1 MKIGIIALTRMSS
14 SRLPGK
20 ALKDIGGRPLLGRV
34 IDRLR
39 CAATDLDCTLI
50 VATSEEPEDDAIAE
64 FCRSEIVKTYRGSL
78 HDVAG
83 RALSAAT
90 HSGLDYFIRISAD
103 SPFMSPDVI
112 GLAASI
118 VRSEEP
124 DLTTNIF
131 PRTYPPG
138 VSVEVIKTDTF
149 KKLLEKPTT
158 KDEREHV
165 TKAFYN
171 RPQGFKII
179 NFTAPEGNL
188 SAIKLTVDTP
198 DDLKKS
204 RWIYDKLGQHS
215 TTAPLSRIIGLARE
229 YDLISKSHVA

>member
-118 VRSEEP
+118 VSSEEP

-138 VSVEVIKTDTF
+138 VTVEVVKTSTF
-149 KKLLEKPTT
+149 RKLLENPTT
-158 KDEREHV
+158 EDEREHV

-171 RPQGFKII
+171 RPQGFKIV
-179 NFTAPEGNL
+179 NFTAPEGDL
-188 SAIKLTVDTP
+188 SAINLTVDTH
-198 DDLKKS
+198 DDLRKA
-204 RWIYDKLGQHS
+204 RWIYSKLGQHA
-215 TTAPLSRIIGLARE
+215 TTAPLAKIVGLARE
-229 YDLISKSHVA
+229 FEQISNSYTA